1 MTDARLQSPAASRNR
16 VPLLEVLAGL
26 LPERARVLELA
37 AGSGEHA
44 LHFARAMPGWDWL
57 PSDPQPRARASIAA
71 WRDALGPP
79 NLRSPLDLDV
89 FGDWPEGG
97 FEAVVAI
104 NLLHIAP
111 WDVTATL
118 MARAARYLEP
128 EGVLFLY
135 GPYRRGGRH
144 TSDSNAA
151 FDADLRARDP
161 RWGIRDLEA
170 VTAEAEGHGLRL
182 ERVVQMPANNL
193 SLAWRR
199 P

>member
-1 MTDARLQSPAASRNR
+1 MTDARLQSPAASRNGA
-16 VPLLEVLAGL
+16 PILEVLAGL

-37 AGSGEHA
+37 AGSG
-44 LHFARAMPGWDWL
+44 DWL
-57 PSDPQPRARASIAA
+57 PSDPSSRALASIAA

-79 NLRSPLDLDV
+79 NLRAPLALDIMS
-89 FGDWPEGG
+89 DWPEGRY
-97 FEAVVAI
+97 EAIVAI
-104 NLLHIAP
+104 NLVHIAP
-111 WDVTATL
+111 WAVTEAL
-118 MARAARYLEP
+118 MARAGQCLVP

-151 FDADLRARDP
+151 FDANLRARDP

-170 VTAEAEGHGLRL
+170 VTAEAEGHGLCL
-182 ERVVQMPANNL
+182 ERVVEMPANNL
-193 SLAWRR
+193 SLAWRL